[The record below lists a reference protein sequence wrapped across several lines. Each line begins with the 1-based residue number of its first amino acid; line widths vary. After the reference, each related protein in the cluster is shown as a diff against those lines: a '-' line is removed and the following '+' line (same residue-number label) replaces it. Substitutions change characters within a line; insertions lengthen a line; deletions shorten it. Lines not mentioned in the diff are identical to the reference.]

1 MIQNVVEKIGGV
13 GAYGAISI
21 CLFFAVFTGA
31 MLYAAFYRKSVCK
44 TMSSLPLDDGERTKG
59 TAHE

>member
-31 MLYAAFYRKSVCK
+31 LLYALTYRKAVCK
-44 TMSSLPLDDGERTKG
+44 TMSSLPLEDGERTKG
-59 TAHE
+59 ASHE